1 MTTAAFPS
9 DVGWMLGA
17 VVFAIVAVF
26 MVAFA
31 FKVIYLE
38 MTRRRQLPGGFE
50 VKIMGNLPVSEERDN
65 DHG

>member
-1 MTTAAFPS
+1 
-9 DVGWMLGA
+9 MLGI

-31 FKVIYLE
+31 FKMVYFE
-38 MTRRRQLPGGFE
+38 VTRQRHLPSGFE
-50 VKIMGNLPVSEERDN
+50 VKLTGKLSVSEERDN